1 MPRASQCCGILVLL
15 LITLAGCAPAAQGP
29 TARTGDGRA
38 QAAAGSKRIT
48 AAIMGD
54 PAMLS
59 YAVVAAGTGGTR
71 GLGEVELLMHA
82 GTAVLGADGRLHPQL
97 AKDTPSLEN
106 GLWKLFPDGRMETTW
121 QLKPEGKWHDGT
133 PVTAADLLFTV
144 QMGMDKDLPILRHP
158 AWDSVEDAEAMDER
172 TVTVRWKRPYIEA
185 DMLFTQEILIVFP
198 RHLLESTYASN
209 KAGLFDLPQW
219 TSEYVGAGPFRLKEF
234 VRNSHMMLTAFDD
247 YVLGRPKV
255 DEILVRF
262 IMDPNTL
269 IANLLAGEVEMT
281 IGRGM
286 NIEQGL
292 QVREQWK
299 AGRMESS
306 PGSWIAHYPQHLTP
320 NPAVL
325 GDVRFRRAL
334 VHALDRQEMSD
345 TIQAGLAP
353 IAHGWIE
360 VTRPEYKEVE
370 PSIVKYAY
378 DPRRSAQL
386 LDELGYQRAPDGFY
400 RDPAGQRLSVE
411 SRTNAGDDAK
421 EKMLFSSAD
430 YWKRVGVDVEVV
442 IVPRQQ
448 ADDRQYRAT
457 YPGFDLVRQ
466 PFELER
472 FKSSESPL
480 PENGFRGKNRTRY
493 MNAEY
498 DALTDRYFTTIP
510 ARERN
515 AILAQLIH
523 HITDNV
529 LAIGLLYGPEP
540 TLISNRLVNVSA
552 PGAVGSDETWNAH
565 EWDMK

>member
-1 MPRASQCCGILVLL
+1 MPRAPRYGALLMLL
-15 LITLAGCAPAAQGP
+15 LIGLVGCAPAAQRP
-29 TARTGDGRA
+29 TAREADGRA
-38 QAAAGSKRIT
+38 QQPAGPKRIT

-71 GLGEVELLMHA
+71 GLGETELLLHA
-82 GTAVLGADGRLHPQL
+82 GTAILGADGRLHPQL
-97 AKDTPSLEN
+97 AQDTPTLEN
-106 GLWKLFPDGRMETTW
+106 GLWKLLPDGRMETTW
-121 QLKPEGKWHDGT
+121 QLRPDGKWHDGT
-133 PVTAADLLFTV
+133 PVSAGDLLFTV
-144 QMGMDKDLPILRHP
+144 QMGMDKDLPLLRHP
-158 AWDSVEDAEAMDER
+158 AWDSVEAADAVDDR
-172 TVTVRWKRPYIEA
+172 TVTVTWKRPYIEA
-185 DMLFTQEILIVFP
+185 DMLFTQEILILFP
-198 RHLLESTYASN
+198 RHLLEPTYTSN
-209 KAGLFDLPQW
+209 KAALFDLPQW
-219 TSEYVGAGPFRLKEF
+219 TTDYVGAGPFRLKEL
-234 VRNSHMMLTAFDD
+234 VRNSHMTLTAFDG

-255 DEILVRF
+255 DEIQIRF

-286 NIEQGL
+286 NIEQGI

-299 AGRMESS
+299 TGRMDAS

-353 IAHGWIE
+353 VAHGWME
-360 VTRPEYKEVE
+360 VTRPEFRDLE
-370 PSIVKYAY
+370 PSIVKYTY

-386 LDELGYQRAPDGFY
+386 IEELGFQRAADGFY
-400 RDPAGQRLSVE
+400 RDGAGQRLSVE
-411 SRTNAGDDAK
+411 SRTNGGDDAK

-430 YWKRVGVDVEVV
+430 YWKRVGVDVDVV

-466 PFELER
+466 PFEPER
-472 FKSSESPL
+472 FKASESPL

-498 DALTDRYFTTIP
+498 DALTERYFTTIP
-510 ARERN
+510 VRERN
-515 AILAQLIH
+515 AVLGQIVH
-523 HITDNV
+523 HISDNV

-540 TLISNRLVNVSA
+540 TLIGNRLVNVSA
-552 PGAVGSDETWNAH
+552 PGAIGSDETWNGH
-565 EWDMK
+565 EWDVK